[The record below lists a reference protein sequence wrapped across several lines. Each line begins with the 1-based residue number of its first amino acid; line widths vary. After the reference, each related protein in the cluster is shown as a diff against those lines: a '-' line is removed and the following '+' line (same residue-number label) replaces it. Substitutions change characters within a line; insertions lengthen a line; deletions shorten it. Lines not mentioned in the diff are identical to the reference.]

1 MSDTKSKIIAA
12 TVEPAITAAVA
23 GVASA
28 VLMDGDES
36 IPFLGMSVPMAVPYA
51 GAVFV
56 SSLVA
61 ESIKQAVNKRNAV
74 SVAISRAVK
83 PLSTGAISAAVTY
96 MTVPVTFTGAIRL
109 GGIAAAS
116 EVAGTYSYDSWV
128 RRFVE

>member
-1 MSDTKSKIIAA
+1 MSNTKSKIIAT

-36 IPFLGMSVPMAVPYA
+36 IPFLGMNMPLAVPYA

-56 SSLVA
+56 SSLLA
-61 ESIKQAVNKRNAV
+61 ESVKQAVNKRGAV
-74 SVAISRAVK
+74 SVAVSRAVK
-83 PLSTGAISAAVTY
+83 PLSTGALSGAVTY
-96 MTVPVTFTGAIRL
+96 MIAPVSLSGAIRL

>member
-28 VLMDGDES
+28 LLMDGEES
-36 IPFLGMSVPMAVPYA
+36 IPFLGMNMPMAVPFA
-51 GAVFV
+51 GAVFA

-61 ESIKQAVNKRNAV
+61 ESVKQAVNKRNAV

-83 PLSTGAISAAVTY
+83 PLSTGALSAAATY
-96 MTVPVTFTGAIRL
+96 AIMPVSLSGAIRL

-128 RRFVE
+128 KRFVE